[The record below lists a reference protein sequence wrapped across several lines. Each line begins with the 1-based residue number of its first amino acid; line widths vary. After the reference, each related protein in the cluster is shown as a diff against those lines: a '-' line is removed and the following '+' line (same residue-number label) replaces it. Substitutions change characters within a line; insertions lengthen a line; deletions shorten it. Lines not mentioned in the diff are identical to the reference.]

1 MDWSLCG
8 LYRKLSNGSLHVIGR
23 SPMSPNTGGPAN
35 SGRRWS
41 YSKHERVV
49 GVNHGPPF
57 HAAKQVLGDFR
68 DQFIADVDANT
79 VVWELL
85 YKNIIPRGVQE
96 RISRTDEPKQ
106 QNEILHDCLQRT
118 CTKEALMEVCDIIV
132 SVRGHPKM
140 RELGEAMKRRL
151 HTGKCVLVCRREMTR
166 SHSLHYRLSC

>member
-1 MDWSLCG
+1 
-8 LYRKLSNGSLHVIGR
+8 
-23 SPMSPNTGGPAN
+23 MSPSTGGPAN

-41 YSKHERVV
+41 YSEHERVV

-106 QNEILHDCLQRT
+106 QNEILHDCLQRR

-140 RELGEAMKRRL
+140 RELGKAMKRRL
-151 HTGKCVLVCRREMTR
+151 HTIQVSVLCAGVWEGGDSVLT
-166 SHSLHYRLSC
+166 SNLSILLLTHSGTLNDHSP

>member
-1 MDWSLCG
+1 M
-8 LYRKLSNGSLHVIGR
+8 YRKLSNGSLHVIGR

-49 GVNHGPPF
+49 GVNHGPTF

-68 DQFIADVDANT
+68 DQFIADMDANT

-85 YKNIIPRGVQE
+85 YKDIIPRGVQE

-106 QNEILHDCLQRT
+106 QNEILHNCLQRT

-151 HTGKCVLVCRREMTR
+151 HR
-166 SHSLHYRLSC
+166 

>member
-1 MDWSLCG
+1 MHHSAVAWSLLG

-23 SPMSPNTGGPAN
+23 SPMSPNSGGPAN

-41 YSKHERVV
+41 YSEHERMV

-57 HAAKQVLGDFR
+57 CAAKQVLGDFR
-68 DQFIADVDANT
+68 VQFIADADANT
-79 VVWELL
+79 VIWELL

-151 HTGKCVLVCRREMTR
+151 HTQVSVLCAGV
-166 SHSLHYRLSC
+166 